1 MKCFTKLL
9 AILILLGVSACQK
22 DQNGTKT
29 SPVLVLAA
37 ASTKE
42 AVQENVHQFTQDTG
56 IEVKISADD
65 SSKLAQQIDNGAPA
79 DLFLSANQKWAD
91 LVKEKGHEET
101 STKLLGNTLVI
112 VTPKGNKAGVT
123 KPENLQKEAVK
134 KIALAGPTVPA
145 GLYARQAL
153 KHHHVWDALES
164 SGKFVPGENV
174 RVTLS
179 LVERGECEA
188 GIVYWTDAKITDRV
202 ETVYTFESSS
212 HDPIVYPLVLL
223 KTDNKSARKL
233 YDYLQS
239 SKSLEVFRKHGFAI
253 LNGS

>member
-1 MKCFTKLL
+1 MKCFIKLF
-9 AILILLGVSACQK
+9 AIVILVGASACQK
-22 DQNGTKT
+22 DRNGAKA

-42 AVQENVHQFTQDTG
+42 AMQENTRQFTQETG

-79 DLFLSANQKWAD
+79 DLFLSANETWAD
-91 LVKEKGHEET
+91 LVKENGHAEAT
-101 STKLLGNTLVI
+101 KKLLGNALVI
-112 VTPKGNKAGVT
+112 VTPKGNKVGVT
-123 KPENLQKEAVK
+123 KPEDLQKDGVK

-145 GLYARQAL
+145 GIYARQSL
-153 KHHHVWDALES
+153 KHLHLWEALES
-164 SGKFVPGENV
+164 AGKFVPGENV

-188 GIVYWTDAKITDRV
+188 GIVYSTDAKITDRV
-202 ETVYTFESSS
+202 ENVYTFDSKS
-212 HDPIVYPLVLL
+212 HDQIVYPLMLL
-223 KTDNKSARKL
+223 KTDNKSAMKL

-239 SKSLEVFRKHGFAI
+239 SHSLEVFRKYGFAI